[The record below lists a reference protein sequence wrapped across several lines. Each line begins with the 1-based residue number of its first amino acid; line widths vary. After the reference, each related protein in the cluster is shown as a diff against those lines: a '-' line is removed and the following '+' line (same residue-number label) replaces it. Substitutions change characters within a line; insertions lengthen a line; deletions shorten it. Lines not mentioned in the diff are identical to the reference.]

1 MDLRCRIVTFKPD
14 RLEMRVLSDR
24 RYGPNR
30 ETVSCQREVQTLAGR
45 GLQRTLE
52 VVADGDVEMIGSSG
66 FTTRE
71 DSPFLP
77 SVLNNDQA
85 AKGV

>member
-1 MDLRCRIVTFKPD
+1 VDLCCLFVTFKLD
-14 RLEMRVLSDR
+14 GLEMCVLYDR
-24 RYGPNR
+24 RDVRNPG
-30 ETVSCQREVQTLAGR
+30 TVSCRREVQTFARR

-71 DSPFLP
+71 VSPFLP
-77 SVLNNDQA
+77 SVSNNDQA
-85 AKGV
+85 AKGA